1 MDRSRSVALAPLDAI
16 SAGFSAVPTCLH
28 LSLDVSSFIVVARLV
43 TYGENRLV
51 LLVMNLELLLSR
63 TRNTAHMVL
72 LVLD

>member
-1 MDRSRSVALAPLDAI
+1 MDRSRSVGLAPLEAI

-51 LLVMNLELLLSR
+51 LLVM
-63 TRNTAHMVL
+63 
-72 LVLD
+72 